1 MKKMF
6 HQIMEFRYTSIK
18 EAEEHIEEMIKD
30 GWSPSMV
37 TVYGNKYVR
46 ETGHPTHPFV
56 VEFYKW
62 LID

>member
-1 MKKMF
+1 MKKLF
-6 HQIMEFRYTSIK
+6 HQTMEFRYVSIE

-30 GWSPSMV
+30 GWKPAMV

-46 ETGHPTHPFV
+46 ETGHQTHPFV

-62 LID
+62 LTD